1 MWQRVF
7 LCMSRNKLK
16 KAQSYLE
23 TCLVRVSLRS
33 VFRKP
38 PDNIC
43 WWFWSH
49 FETHFGAILTLE
61 GPWEGPWDH
70 PGTPLDPD
78 LKKVPKTVRGTPFF
92 DLILGTFF
100 HQVFCIFHGSFKLRF
115 GEPSKPLFKRFWT
128 HFESNSGVKFL
139 TFWRDW
145 KPWKMQP
152 LQCETTVFQYPEA
165 RLFIIFPRV
174 FQDKF

>member
-78 LKKVPKTVRGTPFF
+78 LKKIQNLTKTTTFF
-92 DLILGTFF
+92 DLILGTVF
-100 HQVFCIFHGSFKLRF
+100 HQVFLIFPYIFKLHF
-115 GEPSKPLFKRFWT
+115 WEPSEPLFNGFWGLFGT
-128 HFESNSGVKFL
+128 TSGVVFP
-139 TFWRDW
+139 TFWRRW

-152 LQCETTVFQYPEA
+152 LQRETTVFEYPVAEF
-165 RLFIIFPRV
+165 FIMFPYM

>member
-1 MWQRVF
+1 MRV
-7 LCMSRNKLK
+7 C
-16 KAQSYLE
+16 
-23 TCLVRVSLRS
+23 LRS

-38 PDNIC
+38 PDNIF
-43 WWFWSH
+43 WWFSSH

-78 LKKVPKTVRGTPFF
+78 LKKTLKIVQGIPFL

-100 HQVFCIFHGSFKLRF
+100 HQVFFRFLCIFKLHF
-115 GEPSKPLFKRFWT
+115 GKPSEPLFKGFGG
-128 HFESNSGVKFL
+128 HFESISEVVL
-139 TFWRDW
+139 PLFWRNW
-145 KPWKMQP
+145 KPWKIQP
-152 LQCETTVFQYPEA
+152 LQCETTVLRYPEI
-165 RLFIIFPRV
+165 RFFIIFPRI

>member
-1 MWQRVF
+1 MWQRVL
-7 LCMSRNKLK
+7 LCMSRNKRK

-49 FETHFGAILTLE
+49 FETHFGANLTLE

-78 LKKVPKTVRGTPFF
+78 LKKVPKIIKKIPFL
-92 DLILGTFF
+92 DLILETFF
-100 HQVFCIFHGSFKLRF
+100 HQIFCIFHCSFKLRF
-115 GEPSKPLFKRFWT
+115 GEPSEPLFKGFGG
-128 HFESNSGVKFL
+128 HFESISELVFP

-152 LQCETTVFQYPEA
+152 LQCETTVFKSPEA
-165 RLFIIFPRV
+165 GIFINFPCI